1 MVTQAKKAVQD
12 AVTEAEKSPLLGA
25 VRKMMLAGIGAAALA
40 QDEMEDFVNRL
51 VERGQI
57 AEADGKKLLK
67 DMLERRKKDVQKTET
82 ELDKRVEE
90 MLTRM
95 NIPTKSEIE
104 ALGQKI
110 AALTQKV
117 EELKKPE

>member
-12 AVTEAEKSPLLGA
+12 AVAEAEKSPLLGT

-67 DMLERRKKDVQKTET
+67 DVVERRKKDVQKTEI

>member
-12 AVTEAEKSPLLGA
+12 AVAEAEKSPLLGT

-40 QDEMEDFVNRL
+40 QDEMEDFVNKL
-51 VERGQI
+51 IERGQI

-67 DMLERRKKDVQKTET
+67 DMVERRKRDVQKTD
-82 ELDKRVEE
+82 LDKRVEE
-90 MLTRM
+90 LLTRM

-110 AALTQKV
+110 VALTQKV

>member
-12 AVTEAEKSPLLGA
+12 AVAEAEKSPLLGT

-40 QDEMEDFVNRL
+40 QDEMEDFVNKL

-67 DMLERRKKDVQKTET
+67 DMVERRKKDVQKTET

-90 MLTRM
+90 LLTRM

-110 AALTQKV
+110 VALTQKV